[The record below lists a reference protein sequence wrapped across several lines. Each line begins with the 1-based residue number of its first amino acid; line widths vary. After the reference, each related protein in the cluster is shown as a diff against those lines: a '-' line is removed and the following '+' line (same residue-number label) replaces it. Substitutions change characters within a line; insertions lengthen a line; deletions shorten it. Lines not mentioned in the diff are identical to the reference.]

1 MRNVRRGGRGS
12 DKGEGRTKDE
22 NKGGVPPAH
31 ATGGGGG
38 RTIHLP
44 LFDLIFRIRC
54 LFRGKEDIP
63 TGKGTSTVAVELEW
77 PPTCEGCE
85 CQEKLSKGRRENS
98 KEKGENKEKG
108 EKKERGETKV
118 VGKLEKKSSKA
129 ETVAKK
135 AKKKLEA
142 RQRKDRAAPAGGSG
156 ARRHR
161 GPVQAAAIL
170 AYAERE
176 GNVLRLEGT
185 KGSAMIEEEGIQ
197 DVESTPK
204 PVVEHFG
211 MALAVMQKRSSYKV
225 LSITKQVS
233 SAQLGE
239 GSERIKKGKRSI
251 NG

>member
-1 MRNVRRGGRGS
+1 
-12 DKGEGRTKDE
+12 
-22 NKGGVPPAH
+22 
-31 ATGGGGG
+31 
-38 RTIHLP
+38 
-44 LFDLIFRIRC
+44 
-54 LFRGKEDIP
+54 
-63 TGKGTSTVAVELEW
+63 VAVELEW

-98 KEKGENKEKG
+98 KEKGEKKERG
-108 EKKERGETKV
+108 EKKEKGETKV
-118 VGKLEKKSSKA
+118 VGKLEKKSFKA

-185 KGSAMIEEEGIQ
+185 KGSAMNEEEGIQ

-204 PVVEHFG
+204 PIVEHFG
-211 MALAVMQKRSSYKV
+211 VALAVMQKRSLDEDQTRAREPETISASDPSLKPTSGKMRNETSYKV

-233 SAQLGE
+233 SAQLDE